1 MYEYELELIY
11 DEYGWVEI
19 EGKSEC
25 KKISLKKTA
34 QFHNWDDL
42 DAFLGGYVDAF
53 GKITVTIKA
62 KEVTL
67 DG

>member
-19 EGKSEC
+19 EGESEC
-25 KKISLKKTA
+25 KKINLKKKA
-34 QFHNWDDL
+34 KFSNWDDL
-42 DAFLGGYVDAF
+42 DAFLGSYVDAF
-53 GKITVTIKA
+53 GKITVSIDM
-62 KEVTL
+62 KEVSV